1 MSPFDRFKPYLRPI
15 FKILLL
21 WIIIFIIIALGLQL
35 GIDRRIIGL
44 AVALFGFLT
53 NAFAGLM
60 TLIALIPF
68 VGPLIIKVISLPLFW
83 ILNGIGYILSAFAV
97 KRGYAR
103 EILNYRVLTVVFLL
117 GVVVG
122 FILGSVLY

>member
-1 MSPFDRFKPYLRPI
+1 MNTPRHFKAVVRPI
-15 FKILLL
+15 LKIVLL
-21 WIIIFIIIALGLQL
+21 WIIIVIFIVL
-35 GIDRRIIGL
+35 GIRFGVDKKVIAIS
-44 AVALFGFLT
+44 VTLFGFLT

-60 TLIALIPF
+60 TLVAFIPF
-68 VGPLIIKVISLPLFW
+68 IGPLIVKVISLPLFW

-97 KRGYAR
+97 KRGYAK

-122 FILGSVLY
+122 FIIGSIF